1 MKHNQN
7 NKVRGIGKSFLIF
20 ILLFFISFSL
30 VDAKLGVYNPDDI
43 KLGNSLQ
50 VGTGTG
56 GDTFITNNY
65 INQTNNITT
74 YIVNQTNITTIN
86 NITNNITNYYNTT
99 ELDTL
104 ALASISN
111 QNSSWLNIFNV
122 TYATWAYNQTTP
134 FTNWLSSFLYN
145 YNQTVPNNNTIFNIT
160 YQNFAYNHS
169 SVTNNSIVN
178 TYSFWWY
185 NHTSASNSSIVNTYG
200 KWFYNM
206 SDGTGSGAVTNGTIL
221 SILNITNFFYN
232 YNQTVPNNNT
242 IFNITYQT
250 YAYNQSSVF
259 SYNHT
264 QASNSS
270 IVGTYGKWFYNMSD
284 GSYNLSYVTQNA
296 SNHVVA
302 KIFCG
307 NITGGSDADFCADA
321 TGGGGAVNDGITI
334 KYQNITNVPSCSAGQ
349 VLTNLTGGLSCVTP
363 TANVVRN
370 IYSLNNGGLSNLNT
384 TSSTIGRELFIMP
397 IVANTNYTIDCY
409 MQVSS
414 NVTTTGVQLNLTF
427 PAIPEWVQASYTH
440 PTTATAMAFSNCN
453 GRLKQC
459 MDLSATSTLVASPS
473 KVELHA
479 FIMGNTTTGGNMNM
493 SFKSEVNTSPAL
505 VHRGSYCEVKST

>member
-1 MKHNQN
+1 
-7 NKVRGIGKSFLIF
+7 
-20 ILLFFISFSL
+20 
-30 VDAKLGVYNPDDI
+30 
-43 KLGNSLQ
+43 
-50 VGTGTG
+50 
-56 GDTFITNNY
+56 
-65 INQTNNITT
+65 
-74 YIVNQTNITTIN
+74 
-86 NITNNITNYYNTT
+86 
-99 ELDTL
+99 
-104 ALASISN
+104 
-111 QNSSWLNIFNV
+111 
-122 TYATWAYNQTTP
+122 
-134 FTNWLSSFLYN
+134 
-145 YNQTVPNNNTIFNIT
+145 
-160 YQNFAYNHS
+160 
-169 SVTNNSIVN
+169 
-178 TYSFWWY
+178 
-185 NHTSASNSSIVNTYG
+185 
-200 KWFYNM
+200 
-206 SDGTGSGAVTNGTIL
+206 
-221 SILNITNFFYN
+221 
-232 YNQTVPNNNT
+232 
-242 IFNITYQT
+242 
-250 YAYNQSSVF
+250 
-259 SYNHT
+259 
-264 QASNSS
+264 
-270 IVGTYGKWFYNMSD
+270 MSD